1 MRHHLKCE
9 AQFFDAIAEGRKTFE
24 IRFNDREYGVD
35 DELILARTD
44 RSGNI
49 DVGAKGLPVKVT
61 YLTSAFQREGYVVMS
76 IVPIR
81 GILRGKEGIKK

>member
-9 AQFFDAIAEGRKTFE
+9 ALYFDAIAEGRKTFE
-24 IRFNDREYGVD
+24 IRLNDRDYAVD

-44 RSGNI
+44 HSGNI

-61 YLTSAFQREGYVVMS
+61 YVTNAFQREGYVVMA

-81 GILRGKEGIKK
+81 AIVVPENGASE